1 MVYFLIAHNDLIPH
15 VRRRPG
21 WESYPQVQI
30 AWIELLAVFV
40 ALYLF
45 GPRYPNQFIILYSD
59 NTNVVA

>member
-1 MVYFLIAHNDLIPH
+1 MMHTDLVHHITH
-15 VRRRPG
+15 SPG
-21 WESYPQVQI
+21 WESYTQVQI

-45 GPRYPNQFIILYSD
+45 GPRNPKHLIVLYSD